1 MSTSLVFQS
10 HRFDVIDLNG
20 QPWLRS
26 NQIGLA
32 MDYKN
37 PDLSVAKLYRQHAD
51 EFTDS
56 MTAMVTL
63 PTPGGPQETRIFSLR
78 GCHLLAMFARTPVAK
93 AFRAWV
99 LDVLETLGEAE
110 ARQPVA
116 PRLATKAD
124 RRPLVDLVRMWVS
137 MAPLGYGAA
146 FRLVNAAMGV
156 SSVEEMTP
164 ETVQRAIGWVQ
175 ARIDAI
181 QAAPVVLPA
190 AAPALPAVPD
200 DLRARL
206 RAHTHACLDF
216 MGETCSRA
224 RMLNTEGSLLAREV
238 YSVLEPRFA
247 TSIPG
252 YQVRERVHDSLTTFA
267 SRGVHAMEV
276 GADNLYLTARL
287 MEGLAAIR

>member
-1 MSTSLVFQS
+1 MSIPLAFQA

-32 MDYKN
+32 LDYKN

-56 MTAMVTL
+56 MTAVVTL

-110 ARQPVA
+110 ARHPVT
-116 PRLATKAD
+116 PRLATKEE
-124 RRPLVDLVRMWVS
+124 RRPLVDLVRLWVS

-156 SSVEEMTP
+156 SSVEDMTP
-164 ETVQRAIGWVQ
+164 EMVQRAIGWVQ
-175 ARIDAI
+175 ARIDTI
-181 QAAPVVLPA
+181 QAAPAVLPA
-190 AAPALPAVPD
+190 AAPALPAIPD
-200 DLRARL
+200 DLSRRLAQYHEACADYAARTGNEARRL
-206 RAHTHACLDF
+206 LFQGHHLADEVRAHLSSLFDAKPRGYMDRTRVFDS
-216 MGETCSRA
+216 MDTVA
-224 RMLNTEGSLLAREV
+224 RTGMKMVEA
-238 YSVLEPRFA
+238 
-247 TSIPG
+247 
-252 YQVRERVHDSLTTFA
+252 
-267 SRGVHAMEV
+267 GV
-276 GADNLYLTARL
+276 DNLMASARAIQ
-287 MEGLAAIR
+287 GLAGLR